1 MHQAA
6 RCVLRDYIH
15 GKIVYHTAPPIM
27 DEEMDDEEDVGMTQ

>member
-27 DEEMDDEEDVGMTQ
+27 EEEMDDAEDVGMTQ